1 MKIKQLDEY
10 KYNIVTKGEKGVND
24 TIHAQASASNK
35 LRQAAANKA
44 KVDNPYAQN
53 ASNAPSGASPGSQ
66 TTSDASKRNRTD
78 PTLGDPT
85 DKERAASKAKINAIR
100 GDNKPAAGTKPDVST
115 ATKTKK
121 PPVGVGT
128 TVLATGAGIGIGAA
142 GQKKD
147 SSDTT
152 KSGSATAGDAT
163 GDDTVGKSKNSPFY
177 VPPDNASRENKP
189 FPPDSRYGKE
199 DAAKAAADAAKAT
212 STQSSSGYKGSQG
225 SQAIQALNP
234 EIADVNKIR
243 TGQELKMPD
252 GSTYTVKKG
261 DALDRIARNAG
272 ISPKTTPAEKPAAE
286 PDPNRFSKPNVNID
300 PTAKS
305 EPAAPAEPKVYAGAP
320 ASVDTRDG
328 TGDNDKETSTRDY
341 SSGRPVDKELDDKYG
356 TGNTRTADDGRTY
369 VRQKGVMGQP
379 DSEQRSFDSLGSWFN
394 ALTGKGDVNGKVA
407 DEVQESSELNT
418 IKKLSSITE
427 SKITQVDNNMDLR
440 NLLAI
445 MSETKMAD
453 LKGKKHGGSYGNSYD
468 TDEEGEDKPAAKKS
482 RGGQESDSTKDSKK
496 WQGADDAAD
505 AIIGGKAPKKEVGTK
520 SVKHSIKEW
529 MQTVEQSLLEDE
541 EKSFVCVHAK
551 KGKCEVKAKTSYE
564 AAKKAADKW
573 KMKSTAGIDTH
584 RADKPI
590 HVDEEKFTSNGKPV
604 SKFEYDQLQKAAGKQ
619 PSPSGVHENLKGGQ
633 KKIDKNKNGKLDSE
647 DFKMLR
653 KNKVDEGVNLHK
665 MMTEKQTKVDEML
678 EELQQ
683 EIAEFKTTGE
693 MGDKLRDALDLHTYS
708 KGETLIGEGD
718 QELAD
723 KFHDEDMIRLGD
735 EGKADAQHM
744 QDLDRTRDESTADL
758 WRMKDL
764 ARDSTMGRADAISL
778 REDDHKAG
786 DTVYHRGQIGI
797 VDRIEGNKC
806 FVHKPNGDMDVWPTE
821 ECSKKKQGAFDMFK
835 KDVQDVGAGFGRF
848 LKGKSE
854 LDESPFAFESKK
866 AKVEEEDQ
874 PKLKTKMTDTGTE
887 TTSSTGRIKA
897 TFEPGKETK
906 VEPVKESMAYE
917 RNNMPPK
924 DLDGLERW
932 AAGSSNRRHFSL
944 VAKFGIIN
952 DMNLQQTLE
961 VLQNFDDED
970 YASQYGASEES
981 GNALYNSIALFN
993 AYENV
998 YDAWIPPD
1006 FDYNEPESVT
1016 WDEDYTGK
1024 RAGIKESFVYDV
1036 WNHQLEKM
1044 INESLTVTTTKGD
1057 NGTDDSVSVTASGS
1071 DASDIMAIL
1080 RNAGIGSMGAEEEH
1094 MDHPTSAY
1102 GAPEGEAVGV
1112 VQIDGPEVIDGDD
1125 TMLGLMKKIADINNG
1140 HEEGHEG
1147 HMDHGSSEDYADENC
1162 DQEEVDEGNAF
1173 TGALKD
1179 TPKGE
1184 EFEVDGK
1191 KYTDNSSLEE
1201 GNATCNECGMNE
1213 GECEHTKMVE
1223 GADDESAEVGLEE
1236 DADGAEYANSDDD
1249 QSLQDIKFM
1258 TNYITGGINGQKT
1271 MHRHGYQNGDNPLA
1285 MRESTDP
1292 IAQWKKLSGL
1302 S

>member
-100 GDNKPAAGTKPDVST
+100 GDNKPAAGTKPGVST

-121 PPVGVGT
+121 PPVSASGALV
-128 TVLATGAGIGIGAA
+128 ATGAGIGIGAA
-142 GQKKD
+142 TQKKD
-147 SSDTT
+147 SPDAS
-152 KSGSATAGDAT
+152 KGGSATAGDAT

-212 STQSSSGYKGSQG
+212 STQSSSAYKGSQG

-379 DSEQRSFDSLGSWFN
+379 DSEQRSYASFGDFFN
-394 ALTGKGDVNGKVA
+394 KIRGKGDVNGKVA

-440 NLLAI
+440 KLLAI

-529 MQTVEQSLLEDE
+529 MQAVEQETLQEG
-541 EKSFVCVHAK
+541 AK
-551 KGKCEVKAKTSYE
+551 PDFLDMDKDGDKKEPM
-564 AAKKAADKW
+564 KKAVADK
-573 KMKSTAGIDTH
+573 KTVK
-584 RADKPI
+584 
-590 HVDEEKFTSNGKPV
+590 EEDV
-604 SKFEYDQLQKAAGKQ
+604 SE
-619 PSPSGVHENLKGGQ
+619 ELKGGQ

-778 REDDHKAG
+778 REEDHAQG

-874 PKLKTKMTDTGTE
+874 PKLKTKITDTGTE

>member
-1 MKIKQLDEY
+1 MKISQIDEGLLDIVKKGEGGQAKAGEKASAAASKQDALSGY
-10 KYNIVTKGEKGVND
+10 KAPGSVNSPAPITFQNQGPKASPGAKTQDVKVTQTTKPAAPELSTKGERVPPQVQ
-24 TIHAQASASNK
+24 AQIDK
-35 LRQAAANKA
+35 AAAKKA
-44 KVDNPYAQN
+44 
-53 ASNAPSGASPGSQ
+53 
-66 TTSDASKRNRTD
+66 
-78 PTLGDPT
+78 
-85 DKERAASKAKINAIR
+85 
-100 GDNKPAAGTKPDVST
+100 AAGTKPDVST

-152 KSGSATAGDAT
+152 KGGSATAGDAT

-177 VPPDNASRENKP
+177 VPPDNASREYKP
-189 FPPDSRYGKE
+189 YPADSRYGKE
-199 DAAKAAADAAKAT
+199 DAAKAADAAKAT

-272 ISPKTTPAEKPAAE
+272 ISPKATPATPAAKTE
-286 PDPNRFSKPNVNID
+286 PAA

-305 EPAAPAEPKVYAGAP
+305 EPAAPAAPTEPKVYTGAP

-328 TGDNDKETSTRDY
+328 TGDNDKEDTPTRDY

-379 DSEQRSFDSLGSWFN
+379 DSEQRSYASFGDFFN
-394 ALTGKGDVNGKVA
+394 KIRGRGDVNGKVA

-453 LKGKKHGGSYGNSYD
+453 LKGKKHGGSYGKEYD

-529 MQTVEQSLLEDE
+529 MQTVEESLLEDE

-590 HVDEEKFTSNGKPV
+590 HVDEAE
-604 SKFEYDQLQKAAGKQ
+604 
-619 PSPSGVHENLKGGQ
+619 LKGGQ

-744 QDLDRTRDESTADL
+744 KDLDRTRDESTADL

-778 REDDHKAG
+778 REDDHKEG

-906 VEPVKESMAYE
+906 VEPVKESMAY
-917 RNNMPPK
+917 
-924 DLDGLERW
+924 
-932 AAGSSNRRHFSL
+932 
-944 VAKFGIIN
+944 
-952 DMNLQQTLE
+952 
-961 VLQNFDDED
+961 
-970 YASQYGASEES
+970 
-981 GNALYNSIALFN
+981 
-993 AYENV
+993 
-998 YDAWIPPD
+998 
-1006 FDYNEPESVT
+1006 
-1016 WDEDYTGK
+1016 
-1024 RAGIKESFVYDV
+1024 DV

-1044 INESLTVTTTKGD
+1044 ISESTINESLTVTTTKGD

-1080 RNAGIGSMGAEEEH
+1080 RNAGIGSMGNDEEH
-1094 MDHPTSAY
+1094 TDHPTSAY
-1102 GAPEGEAVGV
+1102 GAPEGESVGIV
-1112 VQIDGPEVIDGDD
+1112 KIDGPEVIDGDD

-1140 HEEGHEG
+1140 HEEGHEE

-1162 DQEEVDEGNAF
+1162 EQEVEEGNAFTGALKDTPQGGEFEVDGKKYTDNSSLEEDEVEEGNAF

>member
-1 MKIKQLDEY
+1 MKISQIDEGLLDIFKRGEGGEA
-10 KYNIVTKGEKGVND
+10 KAGEK
-24 TIHAQASASNK
+24 ASAATSKADDLSNYK
-35 LRQAAANKA
+35 APGNQPTVTNTAPINYNNQGPKAPPGAATQDVKVTQTTKPASPELSTKNERVPPQVQAQMDAAKAAEKAAANKA
-44 KVDNPYAQN
+44 TAAPADSEAAMAARLRQAKRATVVGGTALTAAELLKKDKDTKAPTDNK
-53 ASNAPSGASPGSQ
+53 Q
-66 TTSDASKRNRTD
+66 TTPAT
-78 PTLGDPT
+78 
-85 DKERAASKAKINAIR
+85 
-100 GDNKPAAGTKPDVST
+100 PAADAKPS
-115 ATKTKK
+115 
-121 PPVGVGT
+121 
-128 TVLATGAGIGIGAA
+128 
-142 GQKKD
+142 
-147 SSDTT
+147 
-152 KSGSATAGDAT
+152 T
-163 GDDTVGKSKNSPFY
+163 GDGTITNPSKNSPYY
-177 VPPDNASRENKP
+177 VPPDNDSLPSKP
-189 FPPDSRYGKE
+189 YP
-199 DAAKAAADAAKAT
+199 ADAKGTEVNPDAKTDIPKIDAIAPNPT
-212 STQSSSGYKGSQG
+212 SGYKGSKG

-234 EIADVNKIR
+234 EIKDVNKIR
-243 TGQELKMPD
+243 AGQEIKMPD

-272 ISPKTTPAEKPAAE
+272 LSPKTTPAEKPAAPAAE

-300 PTAKS
+300 PTATTPAQ
-305 EPAAPAEPKVYAGAP
+305 PAAPTVSTAEP

-328 TGDNDKETSTRDY
+328 TGDNDKETPTRDY

-379 DSEQRSFDSLGSWFN
+379 DSEQRSYASFGDFFN
-394 ALTGKGDVNGKVA
+394 KIRGKGDVNGKVA

-440 NLLAI
+440 KLLAI

-468 TDEEGEDKPAAKKS
+468 SDEEGEDSPTEKKS
-482 RGGQESDSTKDSKK
+482 RGGQEKDSTKDSKK
-496 WQGADDAAD
+496 WQGADDAAN

-590 HVDEEKFTSNGKPV
+590 HVDEAKDKKAKKDYDKDGKIETGAEEHAGSV
-604 SKFEYDQLQKAAGKQ
+604 DNAIKKNMKKKAVK
-619 PSPSGVHENLKGGQ
+619 
-633 KKIDKNKNGKLDSE
+633 
-647 DFKMLR
+647 
-653 KNKVDEGVNLHK
+653 EGVNLHK

-723 KFHDEDMIRLGD
+723 KFHDEDMARMGD
-735 EGKADAQHM
+735 EAKADQQHM
-744 QDLDRTRDESTADL
+744 QDLDRTRDESTSDL

-778 REDDHKAG
+778 REEDHAQG

-821 ECSKKKQGAFDMFK
+821 ECSKKKQGHFDVFK

-866 AKVEEEDQ
+866 VKEEEDQ
-874 PKLKTKMTDTGTE
+874 PRLKTTKTDTGSE

-906 VEPVKESMAYE
+906 VEPVKES
-917 RNNMPPK
+917 
-924 DLDGLERW
+924 
-932 AAGSSNRRHFSL
+932 
-944 VAKFGIIN
+944 
-952 DMNLQQTLE
+952 
-961 VLQNFDDED
+961 
-970 YASQYGASEES
+970 
-981 GNALYNSIALFN
+981 
-993 AYENV
+993 
-998 YDAWIPPD
+998 
-1006 FDYNEPESVT
+1006 
-1016 WDEDYTGK
+1016 
-1024 RAGIKESFVYDV
+1024 FVYDV
-1036 WNHQLEKM
+1036 WNHQLEKMISESM

-1094 MDHPTSAY
+1094 IDHPTSAY

-1125 TMLGLMKKIADINNG
+1125 TMLSLMKKIANINGGN
-1140 HEEGHEG
+1140 EEGHEG
-1147 HMDHGSSEDYADENC
+1147 HMDHESSEDYADENC
-1162 DQEEVDEGNAF
+1162 EQEEVDEGNAF

-1179 TPKGE
+1179 TPKGG

-1201 GNATCNECGMNE
+1201 GHGMCSECGMNE

-1223 GADDESAEVGLEE
+1223 ESDDESAEVGLEE

-1249 QSLQDIKFM
+1249 AALQDIKFM
-1258 TNYITGGINGQKT
+1258 TNYVTGGLNGQKT
-1271 MHRHGYQNGDNPLA
+1271 MHRHGYQNADNPLA

-1292 IAQWKKLSGL
+1292 IAQWKILGGIK
-1302 S
+1302 

>member
-1 MKIKQLDEY
+1 M
-10 KYNIVTKGEKGVND
+10 
-24 TIHAQASASNK
+24 
-35 LRQAAANKA
+35 
-44 KVDNPYAQN
+44 
-53 ASNAPSGASPGSQ
+53 
-66 TTSDASKRNRTD
+66 
-78 PTLGDPT
+78 
-85 DKERAASKAKINAIR
+85 
-100 GDNKPAAGTKPDVST
+100 
-115 ATKTKK
+115 
-121 PPVGVGT
+121 
-128 TVLATGAGIGIGAA
+128 
-142 GQKKD
+142 
-147 SSDTT
+147 
-152 KSGSATAGDAT
+152 
-163 GDDTVGKSKNSPFY
+163 
-177 VPPDNASRENKP
+177 
-189 FPPDSRYGKE
+189 
-199 DAAKAAADAAKAT
+199 
-212 STQSSSGYKGSQG
+212 
-225 SQAIQALNP
+225 
-234 EIADVNKIR
+234 
-243 TGQELKMPD
+243 
-252 GSTYTVKKG
+252 
-261 DALDRIARNAG
+261 
-272 ISPKTTPAEKPAAE
+272 
-286 PDPNRFSKPNVNID
+286 
-300 PTAKS
+300 
-305 EPAAPAEPKVYAGAP
+305 
-320 ASVDTRDG
+320 
-328 TGDNDKETSTRDY
+328 
-341 SSGRPVDKELDDKYG
+341 
-356 TGNTRTADDGRTY
+356 
-369 VRQKGVMGQP
+369 
-379 DSEQRSFDSLGSWFN
+379 
-394 ALTGKGDVNGKVA
+394 
-407 DEVQESSELNT
+407 LNT

-440 NLLAI
+440 KLLAI

-453 LKGKKHGGSYGNSYD
+453 LKGKKHGGSYGKEYD

-505 AIIGGKAPKKEVGTK
+505 AIIGGKAPKKEIGTK

-529 MQTVEQSLLEDE
+529 MQAVEQETLQEG
-541 EKSFVCVHAK
+541 AK
-551 KGKCEVKAKTSYE
+551 PDFLDMDKDGDKKEPM
-564 AAKKAADKW
+564 KKAVADK
-573 KMKSTAGIDTH
+573 KNMKKTVKEEGSYRG
-584 RADKPI
+584 DKPGQ
-590 HVDEEKFTSNGKPV
+590 SNFKPY
-604 SKFEYDQLQKAAGKQ
+604 SG
-619 PSPSGVHENLKGGQ
+619 SPSTPDQERAAMYKKDNIPPELQANNSPAYQNWRKDKEDARIQQRSEQEYKLQTGKDMPKFDEDVTEELKGGQ

-744 QDLDRTRDESTADL
+744 KDLDRTRDESTADL

-778 REDDHKAG
+778 REDDHKEG
-786 DTVYHRGQIGI
+786 DIVYHRGQIGI

-906 VEPVKESMAYE
+906 VEPVKESMAY
-917 RNNMPPK
+917 
-924 DLDGLERW
+924 
-932 AAGSSNRRHFSL
+932 
-944 VAKFGIIN
+944 
-952 DMNLQQTLE
+952 
-961 VLQNFDDED
+961 
-970 YASQYGASEES
+970 
-981 GNALYNSIALFN
+981 
-993 AYENV
+993 
-998 YDAWIPPD
+998 
-1006 FDYNEPESVT
+1006 
-1016 WDEDYTGK
+1016 
-1024 RAGIKESFVYDV
+1024 DV

-1080 RNAGIGSMGAEEEH
+1080 RNAGIGSMGNEEEH
-1094 MDHPTSAY
+1094 IDHPTSAY
-1102 GAPEGEAVGV
+1102 GAPEGESVGIV
-1112 VQIDGPEVIDGDD
+1112 KIDGPEVIDGDD
-1125 TMLGLMKKIADINNG
+1125 TMLGLMKKIADISSG
-1140 HEEGHEG
+1140 HDSHEG
-1147 HMDHGSSEDYADENC
+1147 SEDYADENDGC
-1162 DQEEVDEGNAF
+1162 DYEEVDEGNAF

-1179 TPKGE
+1179 TPQGG

-1191 KYTDNSSLEE
+1191 KYTDTSSLEE
-1201 GNATCNECGMNE
+1201 GNRMCSECGMNE
-1213 GECEHTKMVE
+1213 GECGHKEMVDEDDVEDAKVGIAAGSPAAQAAEPAAPAQQNTAAPAQQNTAAPASAGGYAQSATKPDTPDNSNVE
-1223 GADDESAEVGLEE
+1223 TDDIQFDPTFGGTKAGPDTRTTMQKILPNVLGGKSAPVASNPNAKWDNASQSAVSAIAPANNNSSSYTGAAPAKAQDQNVDANATAQRDQLQKDVNAGKSVASTNIAPSQINPAVLGKQAGATTKATGKVSYAPNAGGVTKTASAPKSAASTQTAQNKAGSTVSAAAPANNSSSSYTGAATPTATAKAPAAPAAAPKMANAASTMRKGQMAEADNEFAEVGLEE
-1236 DADGAEYANSDDD
+1236 DSEYANSNDDAA
-1249 QSLQDIKFM
+1249 LQDIQYM
-1258 TNYITGGINGQKT
+1258 TNYITGGLNGKKT
-1271 MHRHGYQNGDNPLA
+1271 MHRGGYQNGDNPLA

-1292 IAQWKKLSGL
+1292 LVQWKKLSGL
-1302 S
+1302 Q